1 MAERFIYSPETII
14 KAYSI
19 GVFPMAEAHDSED
32 IYFYEPDMRG
42 IIPVCPPH
50 IPKKLLK
57 LVRHTQWTV
66 TLDRDFRGVIEGC
79 AEIREGRHDSWI
91 NPEIKRLYLSLHKM
105 GFAHSVE
112 VWDAQQL
119 IGGLYGIHLGA
130 AFFGESMFSDR
141 PDASK
146 VVYAALVPRLER
158 LGYRLIDCQVYTEH
172 LARFGATDWTR
183 AAFQDALRQA
193 LLVRPTTPW
202 PRK

>member
-57 LVRHTQWTV
+57 LARNTQWTV

-130 AFFGESMFSDR
+130 AFFWG
-141 PDASK
+141 
-146 VVYAALVPRLER
+146 
-158 LGYRLIDCQVYTEH
+158 IDV
-172 LARFGATDWTR
+172 FTR
-183 AAFQDALRQA
+183 
-193 LLVRPTTPW
+193 
-202 PRK
+202 

>member
-57 LVRHTQWTV
+57 LTRHTQWTV

-91 NPEIKRLYLSLHKM
+91 NPEICLLYTSP
-105 GFAHSVE
+105 S
-112 VWDAQQL
+112 
-119 IGGLYGIHLGA
+119 
-130 AFFGESMFSDR
+130 
-141 PDASK
+141 
-146 VVYAALVPRLER
+146 PRDE
-158 LGYRLIDCQVYTEH
+158 D
-172 LARFGATDWTR
+172 
-183 AAFQDALRQA
+183 
-193 LLVRPTTPW
+193 
-202 PRK
+202 